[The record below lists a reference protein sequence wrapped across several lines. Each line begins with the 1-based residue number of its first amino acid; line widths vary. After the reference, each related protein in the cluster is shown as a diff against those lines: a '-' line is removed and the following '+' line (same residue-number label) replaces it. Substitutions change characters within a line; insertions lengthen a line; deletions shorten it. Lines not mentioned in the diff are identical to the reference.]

1 MIRRSEARQGKA
13 AAASAASA
21 SDQVR
26 KRDAKAAD
34 KLTEQQVKAVK
45 ELSVTD
51 YLALNEKA
59 IHNRNTVLQCRKK
72 NFLKVLQLGYQL
84 VQRFDDAEKM

>member
-1 MIRRSEARQGKA
+1 M
-13 AAASAASA
+13 
-21 SDQVR
+21 R

-34 KLTEQQVKAVK
+34 KLTEAQSKVIAEK

-59 IHNRNTVLQCRKK
+59 INGRATVLQCRKK
-72 NFLKVLQLGYQL
+72 NFLKILQLGYQL
-84 VQRFDDAEKM
+84 VQKFDEAEKM

>member
-1 MIRRSEARQGKA
+1 M
-13 AAASAASA
+13 
-21 SDQVR
+21 
-26 KRDAKAAD
+26 
-34 KLTEQQVKAVK
+34 K